1 MCFIVNVFKVLVV
14 LYYEGDLPK
23 DVHRPMWV
31 ACTENR
37 VSRSSQSG
45 STRSFNPKWKLSI
58 GIFATT
64 ISCFLYPE
72 LSCCLGNLQPLIH
85 CRLYPTRRRA
95 RGLLRR
101 VILQGNVT
109 KARNHGQKN
118 RSKKLD
124 G

>member
-1 MCFIVNVFKVLVV
+1 MCFIVNAFKVLVV

-58 GIFATT
+58 GTFATT
-64 ISCFLYPE
+64 ISCHLEPKQVAA
-72 LSCCLGNLQPLIH
+72 L
-85 CRLYPTRRRA
+85 A
-95 RGLLRR
+95 R
-101 VILQGNVT
+101 VSWQ
-109 KARNHGQKN
+109 
-118 RSKKLD
+118 
-124 G
+124 

>member
-1 MCFIVNVFKVLVV
+1 MCFIVNAFKVLVV

-37 VSRSSQSG
+37 VSRTSQSG
-45 STRSFNPKWKLSI
+45 STRSFNPRWKLSI

-64 ISCFLYPE
+64 ISCYPDPK
-72 LSCCLGNLQPLIH
+72 LSCCPGNIQLLILLQP
-85 CRLYPTRRRA
+85 CR
-95 RGLLRR
+95 
-101 VILQGNVT
+101 VVLQGNVT
-109 KARNHGQKN
+109 EACHHGQKN
-118 RSKKLD
+118 RSKKPD